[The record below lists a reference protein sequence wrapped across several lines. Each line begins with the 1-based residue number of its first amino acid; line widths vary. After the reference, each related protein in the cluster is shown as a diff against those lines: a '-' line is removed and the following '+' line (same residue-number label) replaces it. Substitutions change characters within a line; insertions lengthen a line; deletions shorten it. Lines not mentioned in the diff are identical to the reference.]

1 MLWELRAVIVL
12 TAVVIGIGFNSVGE
26 ADIYSSGRR
35 CVSSNWAGS
44 SKGDKVIVASGARLY
59 SVEPGYR
66 RKENRG
72 KTSFDNVQSLG

>member
-1 MLWELRAVIVL
+1 MRAVIVL

-35 CVSSNWAGS
+35 GVSNNWAGS
-44 SKGDKVIVASGARLY
+44 SKGDKVIVARGAGLY

-66 RKENRG
+66 HEENRG
-72 KTSFDNVQSLG
+72 KTSFDNVQYLG